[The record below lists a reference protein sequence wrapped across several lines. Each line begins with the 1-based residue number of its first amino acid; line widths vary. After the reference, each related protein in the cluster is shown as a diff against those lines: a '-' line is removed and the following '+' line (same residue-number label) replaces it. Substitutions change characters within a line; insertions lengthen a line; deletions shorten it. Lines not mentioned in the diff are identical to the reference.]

1 MTVPR
6 IHDGVGPPVAG
17 DGNAGA
23 ARLRVLVV
31 DDSVVIRRM
40 LVGAID
46 ADPALRVVG
55 TASNGRLALAKL
67 ESSPCDLITLD
78 VEMPEMSGLEALHA
92 IRRSYPTLP
101 VLMCSSLTER
111 GAATTLEALA
121 AGANDYVA
129 KPAAGKPLGEFAL
142 ELTDKLKALGRR
154 IRKPVEAPVPAGPLV
169 VPARSPVIL
178 LASRS
183 SAAEPAAAVAIGV
196 STGGPNALA
205 EVIPNL
211 PANLAAPVFIV
222 QHMPAVF
229 TKMLADRLGRAAALP
244 VQEARH
250 GDEVLP
256 GHVYIAPGDWHMT
269 LVRDGRRVTLS
280 LNQDPPENSCRPAV
294 DPLLRSFA
302 TVYGASGLGVIMTG
316 MGRDGFH
323 GCELIRAAGGRVL
336 AQDEATSVVWG
347 MPGFVAAAGLAEEVV
362 PLSGMAAAIARR
374 ARLNRTARGTP

>member
-40 LVGAID
+40 LAVAID
-46 ADPALRVVG
+46 NDPALRVVG

-67 ESSPCDLITLD
+67 ESSPCDVVTLD
-78 VEMPEMSGLEALHA
+78 VEMPEMSGLDAVQA
-92 IRRSYPTLP
+92 IRRIYPSLP

-121 AGANDYVA
+121 RGANDYIA
-129 KPAAGKPLGEFAL
+129 KPGAGKAPAAFAV

-154 IRKPVEAPVPAGPLV
+154 TRRPM
-169 VPARSPVIL
+169 
-178 LASRS
+178 
-183 SAAEPAAAVAIGV
+183 EPAAAAAPAAAPARPAAVILAARSSTAEPATAIAVGV

-205 EVIPNL
+205 DVIPSL
-211 PANLAAPVFIV
+211 PANLVAPVFIV
-222 QHMPAVF
+222 QHMPPVF
-229 TKMLADRLGRAAALP
+229 TKMLADRLGRAASLP
-244 VQEARH
+244 VSEARH
-250 GDEVLP
+250 GEEVLP

-269 LVRDGRRVTLS
+269 LVRDGARVTVA
-280 LNQDPPENSCRPAV
+280 LNQEPPENSCRPAV
-294 DPLLRSFA
+294 DHLFRSFA
-302 TVYGASGLGVIMTG
+302 AVYGAGGLGVILTG
-316 MGRDGFH
+316 MGKDGFH
-323 GCELIRAAGGRVL
+323 GCELIRAVGGRVL

-347 MPGFVAAAGLAEEVV
+347 MPGFVAAAGLAEEIV
-362 PLSGMAAAIARR
+362 PLSGMAAAITRR
-374 ARLNRTARGTP
+374 ARLGRPGKGTP